1 MFFKLHTKDLGN
13 LKPLWKFQRIWNK
26 QVLISAHVY
35 GNSCLHTRIKLKLLA
50 WFFQKL
56 FKEIFWNYQKVAK
69 YWPPFLSFCLF
80 QYIRDNCTNSFALI
94 SRIAKCKTFGH
105 NTKTSRTKFM
115 GFNFFPVLIQI
126 EVHFEWNIKIFQ
138 HFPYNFHDFDQ
149 GFFLHLRSSIVKGIY
164 FCAY

>member
-105 NTKTSRTKFM
+105 NTKTSRTKYM
-115 GFNFFPVLIQI
+115 GFNFFPR
-126 EVHFEWNIKIFQ
+126 FNT
-138 HFPYNFHDFDQ
+138 N
-149 GFFLHLRSSIVKGIY
+149 RSSFWMKY
-164 FCAY
+164 